1 MPVASTA
8 RIHPTALISPSAHVG
23 EDCEIGAYCVIEGRV
38 RLGAGCVIR
47 PHAVLVGPLEMGE
60 GNTVYSGAIIGEVP
74 QGLLLLTS
82 CGRTVIG
89 NNNIIREN
97 VTIHRGTAERFETRI
112 GDNNFF
118 MAGSHVAHD
127 CIVSNKCILANG
139 ALLGGHCHVED
150 GVFLSGN
157 CAVHQHCR
165 VGRLALLSGVSS
177 TTKDIPPFIIQ
188 QHINHVCGINVVGMR
203 RAGIPNSG
211 IDAVRRAYAII
222 YRDSG
227 NLANGLEKAETE
239 LGDVDVVAE
248 MIAFIRT
255 AGRGINLT
263 FQTQQ
268 GDRKVA

>member
-1 MPVASTA
+1 MPVSNSA
-8 RIHPTALISPSAHVG
+8 RIHPTALVSPHAHVG
-23 EDCEIGAYCVIEGRV
+23 DDCEIGPFCILEGRV
-38 RLGAGCVIR
+38 RLGSGCVVR

-60 GNTVYSGAIIGEVP
+60 GNTVYSGAILGEVP
-74 QGLLLLTS
+74 QHLKFGGEET
-82 CGRTVIG
+82 RTVIG
-89 NNNIIREN
+89 SNNIFREN
-97 VTIHRGTAERFETRI
+97 VTVHRGTTERFETRI

-127 CIVSNKCILANG
+127 CIVGNKCILANG
-139 ALLGGHCHVED
+139 ALMGGHCQIED

-157 CAVHQHCR
+157 SAIHQYCR

-177 TTKDIPPFIIQ
+177 TTKDVPPFIIQ

-222 YRDSG
+222 YRDGG
-227 NLANGLEKAETE
+227 NLSTALEKAESE

-248 MIAFIRT
+248 MIAFIRS
-255 AGRGINLT
+255 AGRGINMT
-263 FQTQQ
+263 FNAQQ
-268 GDRKVA
+268 SDRKAA

>member
-1 MPVASTA
+1 MPVASSA
-8 RIHPTALISPSAHVG
+8 RVHPTALISPHAHVG
-23 EDCEIGAYCVIEGRV
+23 EDCDIGAYSVIEGRV
-38 RLGAGCVIR
+38 RLGAGCVVR

-60 GNTVYSGAIIGEVP
+60 GNTIYSGAIIGEVP
-74 QGLLLLTS
+74 QHLKFGGEDT
-82 CGRTVIG
+82 RTVIG
-89 NNNIIREN
+89 NNNIFREN

-127 CIVSNKCILANG
+127 CTVGNKVILANG

-157 CAVHQHCR
+157 SAVHQHCR

-203 RAGIPNSG
+203 RAGIPNAG

-222 YRDSG
+222 YRDCG
-227 NLANGLEKAETE
+227 NLSTGLEKAESE

-255 AGRGINLT
+255 AGRGINMT
-263 FQTQQ
+263 FQSQQ
-268 GDRKVA
+268 PDKKVA

>member
-1 MPVASTA
+1 MPVANSA
-8 RIHPTALISPSAHVG
+8 RIHPTALISPAAHIG
-23 EDCEIGAYCVIEGRV
+23 EDCEIGAFSVVEGKV
-38 RLGAGCVIR
+38 RLGPGCVIR

-60 GNTVYSGAIIGEVP
+60 ANTVYSGAVLGEVP
-74 QGLLLLTS
+74 QHLKFGGEDT
-82 CGRTVIG
+82 RTVIG
-89 NNNIIREN
+89 NHNTFREN
-97 VTIHRGTAERFETRI
+97 VTVHRGTAERFETTI
-112 GDNNFF
+112 GDSNFF

-127 CIVSNKCILANG
+127 CLVGNKCVLANG
-139 ALLGGHCHVED
+139 ALLGGHCTVGD
-150 GVFLSGN
+150 NVFLSGN

-177 TTKDIPPFIIQ
+177 TTKDMPPFIIQ

-203 RAGIPNSG
+203 RAGIPNAA
-211 IDAVRRAYAII
+211 IDAVRKAYAII

-227 NLANGLEKAETE
+227 NLSIALDKAEGE

-263 FQTQQ
+263 FQPQQ
-268 GDRKVA
+268 GDRKAA